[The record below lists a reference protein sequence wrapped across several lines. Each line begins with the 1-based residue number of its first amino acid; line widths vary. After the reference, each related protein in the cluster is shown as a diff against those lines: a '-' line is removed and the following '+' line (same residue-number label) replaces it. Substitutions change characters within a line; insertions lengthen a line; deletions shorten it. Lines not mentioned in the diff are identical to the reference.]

1 MATETKFGIG
11 QVNNES
17 PKWLKVLANTTI
29 IICLVVTAFIAPM
42 PSEWITDAVKVYIL
56 TVTGSSGGLLKVIEK
71 LTGVKT
77 VE

>member
-1 MATETKFGIG
+1 MATQTKFGLG

-17 PKWLKVLANTTI
+17 PKWLKILANTTI
-29 IICLVVTAFIAPM
+29 ILCMVVTAFIAPM
-42 PSEWITDAVKVYIL
+42 PKEWLSDAVKVYIL

-71 LTGVKT
+71 LTGIKT

>member
-1 MATETKFGIG
+1 METVTKFGIG

-29 IICLVVTAFIAPM
+29 IVCMVITAFIAPM

-71 LTGVKT
+71 LTGIKT